1 MSEGQSSTEEREK
14 FLSSVERDERI
25 EIRNHILNFFKSFAV
40 KELITSEFEAT
51 IRDEVGLPSKL
62 DVKFTTYGD
71 NDLDKAITSILEEI
85 YKMKQ
90 IGTTSKT
97 VHENKQVSISLTYEF
112 QNQVDTMKQL
122 DT

>member
-1 MSEGQSSTEEREK
+1 MSEGQTATEERERH
-14 FLSSVERDERI
+14 LASIERDERI

-40 KELITSEFEAT
+40 KELITTEYEAN

-71 NDLDKAITSILEEI
+71 SKLDQALTSILEEI
-85 YKMKQ
+85 YMMKQ
-90 IGTTSKT
+90 IGPTFKT
-97 VHENKQVSISLTYEF
+97 VYENGEVSISLTYKF

>member
-1 MSEGQSSTEEREK
+1 MSELQSATEQREK
-14 FLSSVERDERI
+14 FLSSIERDERI

-40 KELITSEFEAT
+40 KELITTEYEAN

-62 DVKFTTYGD
+62 DIKFTTYGD
-71 NDLDKAITSILEEI
+71 NKLEEALTSILEVI

-90 IGTTSKT
+90 IGPTFKT
-97 VHENKQVSISLTYEF
+97 VYENGEVSISLTYEF